1 MPKDSDKK
9 QCVTCLK
16 YKNKKLSFFV
26 SYNKW
31 HSDGL
36 QPYCK
41 DCMKKY
47 HDENNAATIKELM
60 RLVDKPYIH
69 ETYQKAKK
77 DKRETL
83 GAYLTLINFNHKHA
97 TYADSVFE
105 NGDNQGVRETHNG
118 EVERGFRPEDVED
131 VQFTKE
137 EMEYLIDFWGRGYSK
152 EDYEYLQ
159 KEYERLSNAY
169 KTDSSY
175 AMEVLFQEAAQV
187 RLSIQKSRENGKPV
201 DKELKTFQDLL
212 GSANIKP
219 NQETGANSVEQ
230 MSFGNFVK
238 MWENERPI
246 SEPADEWKDVD
257 GIGNY
262 IKVFFLGHLCRMLG
276 IKNRYADLYDE
287 EMSIHT
293 VENKKDDDDSEI

>member
-1 MPKDSDKK
+1 MPKENDDKK

-16 YKNKKLSFFV
+16 YKNRKSGFFISF
-26 SYNKW
+26 NKW

-41 DCMKKY
+41 DCMKKF
-47 HDENNAATIKELM
+47 HDENNVATIKELM

-69 ETYQKAKK
+69 ERYEKAKESK
-77 DKRETL
+77 KETL
-83 GAYLTLINFNHKHA
+83 GEYLRMLNLNQKHA

-105 NGDNQGVRETHNG
+105 NGDKQGVRENHNG
-118 EVERGFRPEDVED
+118 DIERGFRPEDVED

-159 KEYERLSNAY
+159 KEYESLTNAY
-169 KTDSSY
+169 ETDSSY

-187 RLSIQKSRENGKPV
+187 RLSIQKNRENGKPV

-212 GSANIKP
+212 ASANVKP
-219 NQETGANSVEQ
+219 VQETGANSVEQ
-230 MSFGNFVK
+230 NTFGTLIK
-238 MWENERPI
+238 KYENEDPVP
-246 SEPADEWKDVD
+246 EPLEEWKDVD
-257 GIGNY
+257 GIKRY
-262 IKVFFLGHLCRMLG
+262 VQVWFLGHLCRMLG
-276 IKNRYADLYDE
+276 IKNKYSEIYE
-287 EMSIHT
+287 EEVEKHT
-293 VENKKDDDDSEI
+293 VRPPDSGDD